1 MECCYRGGC
10 NLNVE
15 DMSQLHQKYIQV
27 YIFTNT
33 KCVIEKILLLCLLEI
48 MDLFNIDV
56 HFTMDMYKS

>member
-1 MECCYRGGC
+1 M
-10 NLNVE
+10 NVE

-27 YIFTNT
+27 YMFTNT